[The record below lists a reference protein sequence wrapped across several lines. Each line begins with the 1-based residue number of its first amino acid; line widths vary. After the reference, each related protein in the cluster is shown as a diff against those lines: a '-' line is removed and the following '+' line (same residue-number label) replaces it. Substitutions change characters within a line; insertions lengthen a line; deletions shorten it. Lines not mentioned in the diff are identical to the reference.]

1 MSMAK
6 YCGGSDADG
15 ESGIAFRVAGPMCS
29 GSGGPRGRTWPG
41 IVACL
46 LVSALAWSAPPAL
59 SGTTPNQ
66 EYQVKAVFLFNF
78 TQFVEWPAEAFAHP
92 SAPLVIG
99 VLGEDPFGAYL
110 DETVRGETVNGR
122 SLMVE
127 RYRRIQEIGNCQ
139 VLFVSRSESD
149 RLDQILASLAG
160 KPVLTVGDFE
170 GFALRGGV
178 IRLLTVGG
186 KIRLR
191 INLDSAKAAKL
202 TISSKLLRPAEIV
215 GSGKD

>member
-1 MSMAK
+1 M
-6 YCGGSDADG
+6 
-15 ESGIAFRVAGPMCS
+15 AFRVAALRSSRSVGPCAR
-29 GSGGPRGRTWPG
+29 PCWG
-41 IVACL
+41 IVAWL
-46 LVSALAWSAPPAL
+46 LLAALVWSAPSGAG
-59 SGTTPNQ
+59 GTTPSR

-78 TQFVEWPAEAFAHP
+78 TQFIEWPAEAFADP
-92 SAPLVIG
+92 AAPLVIG
-99 VLGEDPFGAYL
+99 VLGEDPFGAFL
-110 DETVRGETVNGR
+110 DETVRGERANGR
-122 SLMVE
+122 SLIVE

-178 IRLLTVGG
+178 IRLTTVGG

-202 TISSKLLRPAEIV
+202 TISSKLLRPAQIV
-215 GSGKD
+215 ASGKD